1 MRTAPAIFPEKTEA
15 EFKMYSVDFTPVLD
29 SGVSIASVT
38 WESLPSGLTI
48 DTKTLAS
55 SKATARISSGV
66 SGTNYQISLKAVTDE
81 TPTQTFEAL
90 VNIQIIDGAD
100 A

>member
-15 EFKMYSVDFTPVLD
+15 ELKMYSVDFAPVLD
-29 SGVSIASVT
+29 SGVAISTVT

-48 DTKTLAS
+48 DNQTLSS
-55 SKATARISSGV
+55 SKATARISSGTTGTDYQV
-66 SGTNYQISLKAVTDE
+66 SCKGVTDE

-90 VNIQIIDGAD
+90 VNIQIIDGSD